1 MPNFHLDRRRTGLS
15 QILSQRPMNNLATS
29 PNLPDLLASQ
39 SNRRNTHVWSPR
51 PRSYAVH
58 SHGRRIRGAVACTH
72 RGASKRAR
80 LDRAADRTGSCVP
93 AKDTHDHSCSLDP
106 QALPLT
112 RLSRSAPAFSAPF
125 MMVDEPA
132 SKVSDPTPSPAPAE
146 QKGFDWTQYVCWLF
160 ITLRSS
166 YMWRYLTPFRPHA
179 SQV

>member
-1 MPNFHLDRRRTGLS
+1 MESLPLEVCCCARADFLIMPNFHPR
-15 QILSQRPMNNLATS
+15 
-29 PNLPDLLASQ
+29 ASQ
-39 SNRRNTHVWSPR
+39 PNRATVEIVICLLRNRRNTHVGSPR

-58 SHGRRIRGAVACTH
+58 PHGRRIRGAVACTR

-80 LDRAADRTGSCVP
+80 LDHAADRTGSCVP

-146 QKGFDWTQYVCWLF
+146 QKGFDWTQYVCWLL
-160 ITLRSS
+160 IASS
-166 YMWRYLTPFRPHA
+166 QPHL
-179 SQV
+179 

>member
-1 MPNFHLDRRRTGLS
+1 MPNFHLGRRRTGLS
-15 QILSQRPMNNLATS
+15 QIHSQRPMNNR
-29 PNLPDLLASQ
+29 PHGDCDLLASQ

-93 AKDTHDHSCSLDP
+93 AKDTHDPSCSLDP
-106 QALPLT
+106 QVLPLT

-146 QKGFDWTQYVCWLF
+146 QKGFDWTQYVCWLL
-160 ITLRSS
+160 IASS
-166 YMWRYLTPFRPHA
+166 QPHVEVPLTPLSPPRVA
-179 SQV
+179 GIA